1 MKKYFLLLAML
12 FIAVAN
18 YAEKPANYVEASQVN
33 DTRAIYNVEGWYELS
48 SGYRTTFQIGSNLGI
63 PDGITT
69 MYLYITSPVLTSYT
83 FTSSVPG
90 LVVGSSGNQVL
101 LSSNRTPYSSLHGT
115 GIDVSGYCPATG
127 QNETFHISFLP
138 LN

>member
-1 MKKYFLLLAML
+1 ML

-18 YAEKPANYVEASQVN
+18 YAEKTANYVEISNEN
-33 DTRAIYNVEGWYELS
+33 DARAIYSVEGWYELS
-48 SGYRTTFQIGSNLGI
+48 SGYRATFQIGSNLRI

-101 LSSNRTPYSSLHGT
+101 LSSNSTPYSSLHGT
-115 GIDVSGYCPATG
+115 GIDVSGYCPSTG

-138 LN
+138 EN

>member
-1 MKKYFLLLAML
+1 ME
-12 FIAVAN
+12 ISN
-18 YAEKPANYVEASQVN
+18 EN
-33 DTRAIYNVEGWYELS
+33 DARAIYSVEGWYELS
-48 SGYRTTFQIGSNLGI
+48 SGYRTTFQIGSNLRI

-101 LSSNRTPYSSLHGT
+101 LSSNSTPYSSLHGT
-115 GIDVSGYCPATG
+115 GIDVSGYCPSTG

-138 LN
+138 EN

>member
-1 MKKYFLLLAML
+1 ML

-18 YAEKPANYVEASQVN
+18 YAEKTANYVEISNEN
-33 DTRAIYNVEGWYELS
+33 DARAIYSVEGWYERS
-48 SGYRTTFQIGSNLGI
+48 SGYRTTFQIGSNLRI

-101 LSSNRTPYSSLHGT
+101 LSSNSTPYSSLHGT
-115 GIDVSGYCPATG
+115 GIDVSGYCPSTG

-138 LN
+138 EN